1 MNKKELKKNLTLKRY
16 EDIVKLLNQVDFSP
30 EWRNVSDPMDHVY
43 SGGSA
48 DDVDYVYTY
57 YNEELDRAIR
67 FIINY
72 SSKTAMIQNFPVSE
86 LTLNNQGMGKAK

>member
-43 SGGSA
+43 SGVSV
-48 DDVDYVYTY
+48 DDGDYINTY

-67 FIINY
+67 FIVNFGT
-72 SSKTAMIQNFPVSE
+72 KTATIENFPVSE
-86 LTLNNQGMGKAK
+86 LSINTRRIK